1 METQTT
7 QTTQTKEKKETVI
20 PKADERTLERC
31 EVARFAAKNC
41 GRTFVAAIFKTLL
54 HQERVKI
61 QVPSAGAKYLKFIE
75 AHKILA
81 FEGTALRNVAMIDVH
96 AHYAHFDIPVRNDDG
111 SVKPAV
117 IRHYFI
123 NPDYRGETIVANIDI
138 KEKTCLL
145 TGKKTLIVDI
155 VQLES
160 SGAALSV
167 EHEFRLSVPVTG
179 EKNEVLIPGT
189 DRCVKIAKINSQ
201 KISVTINDEKTKK
214 ERAELIAFIK
224 NDHSPVPDNAKN
236 N

>member
-1 METQTT
+1 MN
-7 QTTQTKEKKETVI
+7 QTKEIQI
-20 PKADERTLERC
+20 PKADERTIERC
-31 EVARFAAKNC
+31 EIARQAAKNC
-41 GRTFVAAIFKTLL
+41 GRTFVAAIFKTLVK
-54 HQERVKI
+54 QERVKI

-123 NPDYRGETIVANIDI
+123 NPDYRGEVIVANIDI

-145 TGKKTLIVDI
+145 TGKKTLIIDI
-155 VQLES
+155 VQLE
-160 SGAALSV
+160 AETPLTV
-167 EHEFRLSVPVTG
+167 EHEFRLSVPTTG

-189 DRCVKIAKINSQ
+189 DRCVKIAKIKSIR
-201 KISVTINDEKTKK
+201 ISVIINDEKTKK

-224 NDHSPVPDNAKN
+224 NDLSPVPDNAKN